1 MLPFPGSAGTGR
13 CAAHSTQVSS
23 GRYKRPESVL
33 VVVCTAGGEVLLL
46 QRCQPPGYW
55 QSVTG
60 LLEGGET
67 PLQAARRE
75 LREETGL
82 SIEIQD
88 CRRSNAFPI
97 HPAWRARFAPGV
109 ESIREHVFLALFEQR
124 PDIRLNPQEHQT
136 CCWLPREQA
145 AHRVG
150 SYTNRDAILEFV
162 PGGEPAVNKRE
173 ADR

>member
-1 MLPFPGSAGTGR
+1 MKSKQGFNRDLTELFGQEQVTALAAKIRDVAMSELMPLFTKVRRDEKQDGSFVTRADLQVQR
-13 CAAHSTQVSS
+13 KLST
-23 GRYKRPESVL
+23 
-33 VVVCTAGGEVLLL
+33 
-46 QRCQPPGYW
+46 W
-55 QSVTG
+55 
-60 LLEGGET
+60 
-67 PLQAARRE
+67 
-75 LREETGL
+75 
-82 SIEIQD
+82 
-88 CRRSNAFPI
+88 
-97 HPAWRARFAPGV
+97 
-109 ESIREHVFLALFEQR
+109 LAEQW

>member
-1 MLPFPGSAGTGR
+1 M
-13 CAAHSTQVSS
+13 SS

-82 SIEIQD
+82 TIEIQD
-88 CRRSNAFPI
+88 CRRSNDFPI

-109 ESIREHVFLALFEQR
+109 ESNREHVFLALLEQR

-145 AHRVG
+145 AHRAS

-162 PGGEPAVNKRE
+162 TGGEPAVNKRE